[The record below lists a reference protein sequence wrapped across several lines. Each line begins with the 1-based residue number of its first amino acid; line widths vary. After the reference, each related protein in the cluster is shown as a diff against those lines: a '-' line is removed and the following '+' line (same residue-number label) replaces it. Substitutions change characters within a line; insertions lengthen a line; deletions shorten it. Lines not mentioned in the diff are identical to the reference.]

1 MTVLIGPY
9 VASLAGGTATGM
21 MVGDMLGS
29 VPQEANVPATS
40 ASAKPKVVSDG
51 TPVPTTGPTARQSL
65 WMSAAI
71 VLAAMAILVFGAKK
85 LDGIRIG

>member
-1 MTVLIGPY
+1 MIPY
-9 VASLAGGTATGM
+9 TASLLSGMVPGM
-21 MVGDMLGS
+21 MVGDVLGS

-51 TPVPTTGPTARQSL
+51 TPVSTSGPSARQSL
-65 WMSAAI
+65 WMSAFI
-71 VLAAMAILVFGAKK
+71 VLLAMGILVFGASK

>member
-1 MTVLIGPY
+1 MLGGY
-9 VASLAGGTATGM
+9 VASLAAGTATGT
-21 MVGDMLGS
+21 VAGDVLGS
-29 VPQEANVPATS
+29 VPVAATVPATS

-51 TPVPTTGPTARQSL
+51 TPVNPSGPSPRQSL

-71 VLAAMAILVFGAKK
+71 VLAAMGLLVFGAQK